1 MLCPSCRSENDEG
14 RALCAVCGGP
24 LRPVVPGTV
33 LAGRYEILAVLGR
46 GGMGTVYSARD
57 RVIEETVALKV
68 LRPEIAGSPEF
79 KQRFVSEARLARRVT
94 HPNVCRI
101 HEYGE
106 DGGLRFLVMELVEG
120 RDLTRVLAAG
130 RLPPD
135 EARAIAAQA
144 AEALHAIH
152 SAGIVH
158 RDLKS
163 ANVMVDAAGGV
174 KLMDFGIAKPVTEGA
189 AAPSGYVVG
198 TPEYMSPEQGRGR
211 PTDARSDIYAL
222 GVVVF
227 ELFTGRVPFRADSPV
242 ATLMMH
248 VEAPPPL
255 DDPALPPDVAAVL
268 ERALAKDPRHR
279 FQGAREMA
287 DALRQPPTVRVRR
300 RPETPLPLVV
310 AVGALA
316 ALAAGL
322 TWWRIDGATPP
333 APSPAAMARP
343 SAPPSLAAGPEAAP
357 AVLPPS
363 TAVTVAPAPSTLPP
377 LPNPAARSAPLPSP
391 RAEARP
397 AETTI
402 APAPPVVAAAPV
414 PSPSASVAA
423 AAAAPAPAAGGL
435 LVVARPW
442 ADVSVDGVHRGQT
455 PLARLEVAPGA
466 HQVVLTHPD
475 YRPWV
480 RRVTV
485 DPGETVRLTVDLRV
499 EGVRRRD

>member
-1 MLCPSCRSENDEG
+1 
-14 RALCAVCGGP
+14 LCAVCGGP

-33 LAGRYEILAVLGR
+33 LAGRYEILGVLGR

-57 RVIEETVALKV
+57 RAIDETVAVKV

-79 KQRFVSEARLARRVT
+79 KQRLVSEVRLARRVT

-120 RDLTRVLAAG
+120 RDLTRVLAEG

-144 AEALHAIH
+144 ADALQAIH
-152 SAGIVH
+152 AAGVVH

-163 ANVMVDAAGGV
+163 ANVMVDAAGAV
-174 KLMDFGIAKPVTEGA
+174 KLMDFGIAKPVIDGAA

-211 PTDARSDIYAL
+211 PVDARSDIYAL

-268 ERALAKDPRHR
+268 ERALAKDPAGR
-279 FQGAREMA
+279 FQTARAMA
-287 DALRQPPTVRVRR
+287 DALRQPPTLRMPRR
-300 RPETPLPLVV
+300 EATLLPV
-310 AVGALA
+310 AV
-316 ALAAGL
+316 AAGAVTVL
-322 TWWRIDGATPP
+322 VLAIGWWRSDAPP
-333 APSPAAMARP
+333 ELPSPAVTP
-343 SAPPSLAAGPEAAP
+343 SAPPVTLAAEPPVGVFPTLAASAAP
-357 AVLPPS
+357 ATTLPPRLS
-363 TAVTVAPAPSTLPP
+363 TVAPATLPP
-377 LPNPAARSAPLPSP
+377 APVDTRPPDTTLTAAMPAVATVPLPSP
-391 RAEARP
+391 SP
-397 AETTI
+397 ST
-402 APAPPVVAAAPV
+402 APTAAPV
-414 PSPSASVAA
+414 
-423 AAAAPAPAAGGL
+423 PAAGGL
-435 LVVARPW
+435 LVVAHPW

-455 PLARLEVAPGA
+455 PLARLEIPPGA

-475 YRPWV
+475 YHPWV

-485 DPGETVRLTVDLRV
+485 APGETIRLTVDLRL
-499 EGVRRRD
+499 EGVRRRN